1 MSAPGRGLAAIVE
14 VLGAMGRPPSS
25 LRPEALLEDDL
36 GLRPDRCDEALR
48 LAAATLGVAPPR
60 SAGERT
66 LAELASALEGG
77 PATALLLPLAGK
89 VAFVSGSGHGLGK
102 CLAAELAAEG
112 ATVVVNS
119 FHSRDRGEATTA
131 ELCAAGH
138 RAVHLWGSVA
148 NPRQLDGIF
157 QEIEQR
163 FGRLDVFIQNASN
176 GYLGPLEHAT
186 PEHWEKS
193 YRTNVVSLHQ
203 GALRAAD
210 LMKDGGSIAALTTPA
225 AQRCTQLFGLQ
236 GPVKAAIEALVRYL
250 ALELAPRRIRVNS
263 FAPGAIYGELLF
275 RYPES
280 ARLIP
285 TWEALTAGNRLCT
298 EEEVARSI
306 VHFMTDPGLE
316 VSGSLVLSDA
326 GLSKTMQRLH

>member
-1 MSAPGRGLAAIVE
+1 MSAPGRAFAALVE
-14 VLGAMGRPPSS
+14 VLGTMGLPVSS
-25 LRPEALLEDDL
+25 LRPGALLEDDL
-36 GLRPDRCDEALR
+36 GLRPARREEARR
-48 LAAATLGVAPPR
+48 LAAERLGVEPPR
-60 SAGERT
+60 DGGERT
-66 LAELASALEGG
+66 LADLAGALEGE
-77 PATALLLPLAGK
+77 PAASAGGSLADR

-102 CLAAELAAEG
+102 CLAAELASRG

-131 ELCAAGH
+131 EICAAGR
-138 RAVHLWGSVA
+138 RAVHIWGSVA
-148 NPRQLDGIF
+148 NPRHLDAIF
-157 QEIEQR
+157 QEIEHR

-186 PEHWEKS
+186 PEHWERS

-225 AQRCTQLFGLQ
+225 AQRCTPLFGLQ
-236 GPVKAAIEALVRYL
+236 GPIKAAIEALVRYL
-250 ALELAPRRIRVNS
+250 ALELAPRGIRVNS
-263 FAPGAIYGELLF
+263 FAPGAIYGELLL

-280 ARLIP
+280 SRLIP
-285 TWEALTAGNRLCT
+285 TWEALTAGLRLCT

-316 VSGSLVLSDA
+316 ASGSVVLSDA

>member
-1 MSAPGRGLAAIVE
+1 MSGPGRALTALVE
-14 VLGAMGRPPSS
+14 VLRGMGLPAGA
-25 LRPEALLEDDL
+25 LHAEALLEDDL
-36 GLRPDRCDEALR
+36 GLRPARREELMR
-48 LAAATLGVAPPR
+48 VAAARLGVVPPPHG
-60 SAGERT
+60 GERT
-66 LAELASALEGG
+66 LADLARALEGER
-77 PATALLLPLAGK
+77 PAATGALAGK
-89 VAFVSGSGHGLGK
+89 VAFVTGSGHGLGK
-102 CLAAELAAEG
+102 CLAADLASQG
-112 ATVVVNS
+112 AAVVVNS
-119 FHSRDRGEATTA
+119 FHSRDRGEAATA
-131 ELCAAGH
+131 ELRAAGH
-138 RAVHLWGSVA
+138 EAVHIWGSVA
-148 NPRQLDGIF
+148 NPRHLDGMF
-157 QEIEQR
+157 QEIEGR
-163 FGRLDVFIQNASN
+163 FGRLDIFIQNASN

-225 AQRCTQLFGLQ
+225 AQRCTPLFGLQ

-280 ARLIP
+280 SRLIP
-285 TWEALTAGNRLCT
+285 TWEALTTGLRLCT

-306 VHFMTDPGLE
+306 VNFMTDPGLDA
-316 VSGSLVLSDA
+316 SGSLVLSDA